1 MLLNKYQS
9 VYSGFDLI
17 KFNAVRDLLD
27 THKIKYRYT
36 AQEHQ
41 NQFLLPGQGT
51 VRGKFGCL
59 GMDPSVSC
67 QYEIKVS
74 SKNLDKARSIL
85 HDNGYL

>member
-1 MLLNKYQS
+1 MFLNKYQS
-9 VYSGFDLI
+9 IYSGFDLI

-27 THKIKYRYT
+27 THKIKYRCT
-36 AQEHQ
+36 AQDHQ

-59 GMDPSVSC
+59 GMNPSASY

-74 SKNLDKARSIL
+74 SKDLDEARSIL
-85 HDNGYL
+85 HGNGYY